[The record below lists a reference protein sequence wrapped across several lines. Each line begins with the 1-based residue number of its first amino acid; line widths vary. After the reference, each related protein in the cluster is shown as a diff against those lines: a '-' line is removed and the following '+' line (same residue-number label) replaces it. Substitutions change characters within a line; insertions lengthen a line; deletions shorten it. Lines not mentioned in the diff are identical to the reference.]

1 MFDEKRARAFS
12 RFQRCYVLIVI
23 IVLSVLILLI
33 ALAGARVIVG
43 SVAVNDNLVVVNK
56 GPPTSLPDFSETTS

>member
-1 MFDEKRARAFS
+1 
-12 RFQRCYVLIVI
+12 VI

-43 SVAVNDNLVVVNK
+43 SVAENDNLVVVNK
-56 GPPTSLPDFSETTS
+56 GPPTSLRDFSETTS